1 MCDTA
6 PPFFVE
12 FSFVSNVGL
21 EIRFDQNL
29 INVPNWRARCA
40 LSRRESSSQEYGMVT
55 SSQLSAT
62 VTGPL
67 SSVDS
72 GASTWATRLL
82 RAGPGMA
89 CVAASWYGLEL
100 TSAKTSVGAM
110 SAAPFMDIILDT
122 SVATGSPNVLTP
134 GCLTVVALEWPGLTD
149 RAPSVVAVV
158 GALDDREVVE
168 FESLLVEDELR

>member
-1 MCDTA
+1 
-6 PPFFVE
+6 
-12 FSFVSNVGL
+12 
-21 EIRFDQNL
+21 
-29 INVPNWRARCA
+29 
-40 LSRRESSSQEYGMVT
+40 
-55 SSQLSAT
+55 
-62 VTGPL
+62 
-67 SSVDS
+67 
-72 GASTWATRLL
+72 
-82 RAGPGMA
+82 MA